1 MTNYSKITDNDLA
14 SGALYDKVND
24 MADALNAGKLE
35 KTALGSRKASTSY
48 VTGALVICEYHGDLL
63 LKCTT
68 AGTTASGSL
77 DTSGALSAGT
87 TISDGT
93 VVWTAV
99 PKGTVRSI
107 NGELP
112 DDSGNI
118 TLNTGTAW
126 SLLDRKWSDHIINDI
141 RWLRADTFSWQSGSV
156 YLEAYQHLVAD
167 IDGITPTTETV
178 GSYTVTYYEAADKH
192 KIVLPDQES
201 VIQNIYAE
209 SGVAWYF
216 ILDTTNTRFKL
227 PRINIEREELLQ
239 TLRSKGNGKTIGFT
253 DGTTNVGLLNYGND
267 ALISRTGAYDSDIGS
282 NGKTGTYN
290 TGKTLGLATDSTK
303 SGIITS
309 MTDSVSVYKGNQYLY
324 FYVGEYTQTAIQQT
338 AGLNAELFSSKQ
350 DVSDLVTSISSS
362 STHKQYP
369 SAKCVYDLLGDVETL
384 INAL

>member
-48 VTGALVICEYHGDLL
+48 VIGALVICEYHGDLL

-99 PKGTVRSI
+99 PKGTVRSV

-112 DDSGNI
+112 DDNGNI
-118 TLNTGTAW
+118 TLNAGTAW
-126 SLLDRKWSDHIINDI
+126 SLLDRKWSDHILNDI

-167 IDGITPTTETV
+167 INGITPTTETV
-178 GSYTVTYYEAADKH
+178 GSYTVTYYEGADKH

-267 ALISRTGAYDSDIGS
+267 GLIVRTGAYDSDIGS
-282 NGKTGTYN
+282 KDVRFGDRFHQIWNYN
-290 TGKTLGLATDSTK
+290 FNDRFCFGLQ
-303 SGIITS
+303 G
-309 MTDSVSVYKGNQYLY
+309 
-324 FYVGEYTQTAIQQT
+324 
-338 AGLNAELFSSKQ
+338 
-350 DVSDLVTSISSS
+350 
-362 STHKQYP
+362 
-369 SAKCVYDLLGDVETL
+369 
-384 INAL
+384 